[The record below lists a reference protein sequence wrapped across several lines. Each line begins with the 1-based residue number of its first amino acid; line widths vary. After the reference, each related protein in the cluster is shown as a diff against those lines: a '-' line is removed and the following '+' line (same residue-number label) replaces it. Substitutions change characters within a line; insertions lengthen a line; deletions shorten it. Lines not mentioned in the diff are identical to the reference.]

1 LLNTERHVLR
11 NSPRLANGPLK
22 EPNAGFGGAV
32 INSMD
37 RLVEIA
43 ALLASDTEGVAA

>member
-1 LLNTERHVLR
+1 VLR
-11 NSPRLANGPLK
+11 NSPRLASGSA
-22 EPNAGFGGAV
+22 EGVERRIGGAV

-43 ALLASDTEGVAA
+43 ALLASQTEGVAA